1 VKIREINARN
11 GGLPVPVCL
20 GKRCINLAAQSAWL
34 LEDWFEV
41 AWKSGDGEDRPT
53 PAQIELAR
61 IIANRHEVQLRF
73 GFESDGAWTRKFLD
87 VFAYDPEVEEDVFRR
102 VRNVSQYVREGR
114 DMPEMARKV
123 GLRPDQV
130 EFMISVLRDSEF
142 DLDEVV
148 EDLDSDPEDAA
159 WRDMER
165 DYGARQAEYY

>member
-1 VKIREINARN
+1 MPS
-11 GGLPVPVCL
+11 GGGALTLPP
-20 GKRCINLAAQSAWL
+20 GQIGFSG
-34 LEDWFEV
+34 DWFEV
-41 AWKSGDGEDRPT
+41 ARKSGDGEDRPT

-73 GFESDGAWTRKFLD
+73 GFEGDGAWTRKFLD

-102 VRNVSQYVREGR
+102 VRNVTQYVREGR

-130 EFMISVLRDSEF
+130 EFMVSVLRDSDV
-142 DLDEVV
+142 DLEEVV
-148 EDLDSDPEDAA
+148 EDFDSDPEDAA

-165 DYGARQAEYY
+165 GYEAHQADYY

>member
-1 VKIREINARN
+1 MPS
-11 GGLPVPVCL
+11 GGGALTLPP
-20 GKRCINLAAQSAWL
+20 GQTGFSG
-34 LEDWFEV
+34 DWFEV
-41 AWKSGDGEDRPT
+41 ARKSGDGEDRPT

-73 GFESDGAWTRKFLD
+73 GFEGDGAWTRKFLD

-102 VRNVSQYVREGR
+102 VRNVTQYVREGR

-130 EFMISVLRDSEF
+130 EFMVSVLRDSDV
-142 DLDEVV
+142 DLEEVV
-148 EDLDSDPEDAA
+148 EDFDSDPEDVA

-165 DYGARQAEYY
+165 DCEARQADYY